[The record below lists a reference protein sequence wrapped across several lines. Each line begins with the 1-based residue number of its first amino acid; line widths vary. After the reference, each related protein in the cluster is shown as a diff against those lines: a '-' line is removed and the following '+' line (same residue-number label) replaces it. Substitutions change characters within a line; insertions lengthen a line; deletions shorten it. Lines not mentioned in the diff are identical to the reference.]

1 MIVVIGMVNGIIGR
15 LNNKNA
21 RVIRDERRQRST
33 FSKIGKQEKQK
44 IWNDGRAD
52 RNFLGKGY
60 KEVTISGH
68 RASTDD

>member
-33 FSKIGKQEKQK
+33 FSKIGKQRETKNLERWK
-44 IWNDGRAD
+44 GR
-52 RNFLGKGY
+52 
-60 KEVTISGH
+60 
-68 RASTDD
+68 